1 MSELETCI
9 KFGEQGARVMIENNE
24 TPHYKI
30 HVDEEKKEVTC
41 WVESQAEK
49 VCEFLF
55 TMISYSFQQ
64 I

>member
-1 MSELETCI
+1 MSETCI
-9 KFGEQGARVMIENNE
+9 KFGEHGARFMIENE
-24 TPHYKI
+24 EIPHYEA
-30 HVDEEKKEVTC
+30 HVDAEKKEVTC

-55 TMISYSFQQ
+55 TMTSCLFQQ

>member
-1 MSELETCI
+1 MSETCI
-9 KFGEQGARVMIENNE
+9 KFGGHGARVMIEHHE

-49 VCEFLF
+49 VCESLF
-55 TMISYSFQQ
+55 TMTSCSFQQ